1 MRTILLF
8 AVLASAVF
16 AQVDRGNIQGTITDP
31 SGAVVSNAAVR
42 IVSPATNLTQST
54 VTGPSGTYAFFNLPI
69 GLYNVSVEGKGFRRA
84 DVTGVKVE
92 VNQQAK
98 VDVSLQVGEVT
109 QSVEVSCQ
117 CFSGADGIDR
127 RRYGHRQQTFRG
139 PAVDLGGWHSEPI
152 GLHLP
157 VARRLSRQ
165 HLGKAYR
172 RRRLVQRSDLLRR
185 NCALARRPRQ

>member
-54 VTGPSGTYAFFNLPI
+54 VTGTSGTYAFFNLPI

-92 VNQQAK
+92 VNQ
-98 VDVSLQVGEVT
+98 
-109 QSVEVSCQ
+109 
-117 CFSGADGIDR
+117 
-127 RRYGHRQQTFRG
+127 
-139 PAVDLGGWHSEPI
+139 
-152 GLHLP
+152 
-157 VARRLSRQ
+157 
-165 HLGKAYR
+165 
-172 RRRLVQRSDLLRR
+172 
-185 NCALARRPRQ
+185 